1 MARQMAI
8 RLPDETYERLQALA
22 ARTGRTA
29 TYYIREAI
37 EQHIEDLEDIYLAEQ
52 ELERVR
58 RGESRVYSLKE
69 VEDELGLGD

>member
-1 MARQMAI
+1 MARQTAI
-8 RLPDETYERLQALA
+8 RLPDETYERLQTLA

>member
-1 MARQMAI
+1 MAKQTAI

-37 EQHIEDLEDIYLAEQ
+37 EQHIEDLEDIYLAQ
-52 ELERVR
+52 QALEKLK
-58 RGESRVYSLKE
+58 RGEMGTKSLEEVSR
-69 VEDELGLGD
+69 ELGLDD